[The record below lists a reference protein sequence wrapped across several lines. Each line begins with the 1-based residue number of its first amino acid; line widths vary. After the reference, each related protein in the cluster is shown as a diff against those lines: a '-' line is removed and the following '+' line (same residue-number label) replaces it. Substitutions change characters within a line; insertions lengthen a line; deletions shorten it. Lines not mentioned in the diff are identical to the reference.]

1 MKNNKGICPYYNIDI
16 QGEPIPKQS
25 KKQMVLLIFQEKLA
39 LVVLKLIKSLNGNVQ
54 IAKKSG
60 K

>member
-16 QGEPIPKQS
+16 KGEPIPKQS